1 MIKKQGGKK
10 QSLHLCGQTENL
22 IFVWDLGK
30 KKIRKSSRRI
40 YSHEPH

>member
-1 MIKKQGGKK
+1 MIKKQGRKK

-22 IFVWDLGK
+22 IFLWDLGK
-30 KKIRKSSRRI
+30 KKKRKSSRRI